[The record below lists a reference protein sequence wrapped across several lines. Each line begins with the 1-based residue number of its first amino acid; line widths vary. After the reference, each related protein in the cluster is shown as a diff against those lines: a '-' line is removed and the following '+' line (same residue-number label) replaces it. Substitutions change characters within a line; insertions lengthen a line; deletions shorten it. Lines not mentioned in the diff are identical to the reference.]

1 METGITCNN
10 AVESSGTDEQDHV
23 VAVAS
28 DASVLITAEQRDERS
43 DCARSIHIGGPRR
56 TGRFVEFD
64 CASPSVLRVDGQR
77 TIGIGDGASDLRYG
91 FREATTRHGTTK
103 GWVTCWSR

>member
-10 AVESSGTDEQDHV
+10 AVESSGTDEQDYV

-56 TGRFVEFD
+56 IGRFVELTARRHL
-64 CASPSVLRVDGQR
+64 CSVSTASGP
-77 TIGIGDGASDLRYG
+77 
-91 FREATTRHGTTK
+91 
-103 GWVTCWSR
+103 